1 MQTYIKYLGFYIGL
15 HKNKELILFEK
26 IEFILDI
33 LIIVSPLLAISDSS
47 PEFSYHLLLL
57 LQASLYF

>member
-33 LIIVSPLLAISDSS
+33 LIYSFTFTCD
-47 PEFSYHLLLL
+47 F
-57 LQASLYF
+57 